1 MLSKET
7 KWYFCLQRRKFN
19 SLKNTKLGYHGNNSS
34 LILTRE
40 LILTSQNGNNL
51 WNQEWPCTQKKSRIK
66 LEINFFFFWCSY
78 IFIYKHTEYVSAV
91 FYVQPCYWWE
101 WDQAVH
107 TNFLERNYGLIELNG
122 KTSVDFKQ
130 SRISA
135 LVFGGKGLF
144 FFSS

>member
-1 MLSKET
+1 MRADFDLSEWKSFVKSGVALHAEE
-7 KWYFCLQRRKFN
+7 KQDRA
-19 SLKNTKLGYHGNNSS
+19 
-34 LILTRE
+34 
-40 LILTSQNGNNL
+40 
-51 WNQEWPCTQKKSRIK
+51 WNY
-66 LEINFFFFWCSY
+66 FFFWCSY
-78 IFIYKHTEYVSAV
+78 VFICKHTENISAV
-91 FYVQPCYWWE
+91 FYIQPYYWRE